1 MSKFEILCVTMHQN
15 DFSKIKEMNVHSNI
29 VYANQA
35 DHTSYEEYEFEGH
48 TAKMIS
54 TQTRGVGINRNFVLA
69 YASADI
75 CLMADDDVQYDGD
88 MEDRVLDEFEKHPDA
103 DVIVFHFASN
113 DPNRKPP
120 QYFKTKKWPRFARTP
135 WGTIRIAFRLN
146 SVRKAN
152 AWFTALFG
160 GGCIFPS
167 GEDSMWIKDLRRA
180 GLTFYV
186 SKETIGKVSY
196 ETSTWFTG
204 YDNKYFY
211 GVGACYAAINRRT
224 SFIKYLYMALRTEG
238 KGNLSLFQKMTWML
252 CGKDGYKETQAYD
265 EYKLNLNKAD
275 SEQI

>member
-1 MSKFEILCVTMHQN
+1 M
-15 DFSKIKEMNVHSNI
+15 
-29 VYANQA
+29 
-35 DHTSYEEYEFEGH
+35 
-48 TAKMIS
+48 
-54 TQTRGVGINRNFVLA
+54 
-69 YASADI
+69 
-75 CLMADDDVQYDGD
+75 
-88 MEDRVLDEFEKHPDA
+88 
-103 DVIVFHFASN
+103 
-113 DPNRKPP
+113 
-120 QYFKTKKWPRFARTP
+120 
-135 WGTIRIAFRLN
+135 N

-252 CGKDGYKETQAYD
+252 CGKDGYKETQSYD